1 MLVSLRLTART
12 LVAVFCAALAVA
24 LMGAGTQ
31 NFFGTPTLVIF
42 PYRPADGMDPSAGIG
57 YANQLGAA
65 LKSLGGMNVV
75 MADPATVP
83 ADYLHVA
90 KAAGADYYFM
100 GSFSPPTQN
109 TVPLIEQ
116 IVSARSGTVVW
127 SSTAYLGAATDVVS
141 QAPAVKTAVTQYIT
155 RGYEAVL
162 NPPSPRPAAKPT
174 QTPAP
179 KKVASSGSRP
189 AGGQPGGD
197 GPPLKLPNEA
207 YGFSSKPT
215 APPKVYAAA
224 SRPSR
229 FVVLNF
235 VGKDVPATVR
245 DYTVTALETSLK
257 RRGQTVA
264 EGDPLST
271 AHRLP
276 SPELCADTGASYLVF
291 GSISATAVKA
301 EEYNNYLGVV
311 NALLNVSLYS
321 CSAQKFLPPAN
332 GLRGAGGTWQAAVQK
347 SADAAVSRYL
357 MKAATVASSS

>member
-1 MLVSLRLTART
+1 MLVSLRLTARS
-12 LVAVFCAALAVA
+12 LVAFFCAALAVA
-24 LMGAGTQ
+24 LMGAATQ

-42 PYRPADGMDPSAGIG
+42 PYRPADGMDPTAGVA

-65 LKSLGGMNVV
+65 LKSLGGVNVV

-83 ADYLHVA
+83 ADYLHTA
-90 KAAGADYYFM
+90 KAAGGDYYFM

-127 SSTAYLGAATDVVS
+127 STTAYLASVADVVS
-141 QAPAVKTAVTQYIT
+141 QAPAVKTAVTGYIT
-155 RGYEAVL
+155 HGYETVL
-162 NPPSPRPAAKPT
+162 NPPPPPTPRPSPT
-174 QTPAP
+174 PVP
-179 KKVASSGSRP
+179 KKVSSGSRP
-189 AGGQPGGD
+189 AGGQPGD

-229 FVVLNF
+229 FVVLSFIGN
-235 VGKDVPATVR
+235 DVPPNVR
-245 DYTVTALETSLK
+245 DYTVAALENSLK
-257 RRGQTVA
+257 HRGQTVA

-271 AHRLP
+271 GHRLP

-291 GSISATAVKA
+291 GSISATAIKPV
-301 EEYNNYLGVV
+301 EDNNYIGMV
-311 NALLNVSLYS
+311 NAQLNVSLYS
-321 CSAQKFLPPAN
+321 CSAQKFFPPAN
-332 GLRGAGGTWQAAVQK
+332 GVRGAGSTWQAAIQK

-357 MKAATVASSS
+357 MKATTVASSS

>member
-1 MLVSLRLTART
+1 MHVSLRLTARS

-24 LMGAGTQ
+24 LMGAATQ

-42 PYRPADGMDPSAGIG
+42 PYRPADGMDPTAGIG

-65 LKSLGGMNVV
+65 LKALGGVNVV
-75 MADPATVP
+75 MADPATAP
-83 ADYLHVA
+83 ADYLHTA
-90 KAAGADYYFM
+90 KAAGGDYYFM

-127 SSTAYLGAATDVVS
+127 STTAYLASAADVVS
-141 QAPAVKTAVTQYIT
+141 QAPAVRTAVTQYIT
-155 RGYEAVL
+155 HGYETVL
-162 NPPSPRPAAKPT
+162 NPPPPRVAKPSP
-174 QTPAP
+174 TPVP
-179 KKVASSGSRP
+179 KKVVSSGSRA
-189 AGGQPGGD
+189 AGGQPGD

-229 FVVLNF
+229 FVLLSFIGN
-235 VGKDVPATVR
+235 DVPPSVR
-245 DYTVTALETSLK
+245 DFTVAALETSLK
-257 RRGQTVA
+257 HRGQTVS

-271 AHRLP
+271 GHRLP

-291 GSISATAVKA
+291 GSVSATAIKA
-301 EEYNNYLGVV
+301 TEDNNYLGVV
-311 NALLNVSLYS
+311 NAQLNVSLYS

-332 GLRGAGGTWQAAVQK
+332 GLRGAGSTWQAAVQK
-347 SADAAVSRYL
+347 SADTAVSRYL
-357 MKAATVASSS
+357 MKATTVASSS

>member
-1 MLVSLRLTART
+1 MLVSLRLTTRS

-24 LMGAGTQ
+24 LLGAGTV
-31 NFFGTPTLVIF
+31 NFFPTPTLVIF
-42 PYRPADGMDPSAGIG
+42 PYRPSQGMDPAAGIG

-65 LKSLGGMNVV
+65 LKNLGGVNVV

-83 ADYLHVA
+83 ADYLRTA

-100 GSFSPPTQN
+100 GSFSPPTQS

-127 SSTAYLGAATDVVS
+127 STTAYLAASDDVIL
-141 QAPAVKTAVTQYIT
+141 QAPAVKTAVTQYLT
-155 RGYEAVL
+155 RGYETVL
-162 NPPSPRPAAKPT
+162 NPPPPRPVAKPT
-174 QTPAP
+174 EAP
-179 KKVASSGSRP
+179 KKVTSSASRGGS
-189 AGGQPGGD
+189 AQPGAD
-197 GPPLKLPNEA
+197 GPPQRLPNEA

-235 VGKDVPATVR
+235 VAKDVPPAVR
-245 DYTVTALETSLK
+245 DYTVTAIEASLK

-291 GSISATAVKA
+291 GSVSAVAQKGQ
-301 EEYNNYLGVV
+301 EYNNYINSV

-321 CSAQKFLPPAN
+321 CSAQKFLAPGN
-332 GLRGAGGTWQAAVQK
+332 GLRGYGSTWQAAVSK
-347 SADAAVSRYL
+347 SADAAVDHYL
-357 MKAATVASSS
+357 LKAATVASSS

>member
-1 MLVSLRLTART
+1 MLLSARLTARS

-24 LMGAGTQ
+24 LMGASTQ
-31 NFFGTPTLVIF
+31 SFFGTPTIVIF
-42 PYRPADGMDPSAGIG
+42 PYRPSDGMDPSAGIG
-57 YANQLGAA
+57 YANQLGDA
-65 LKSLGGMNVV
+65 LKALGGVNVV

-83 ADYLHVA
+83 ADYLHTA

-100 GSFSPPTQN
+100 GSFAPPTQN
-109 TVPLIEQ
+109 AVPLIEQ

-127 SSTAYLGAATDVVS
+127 SSTAYLSTATDVSS
-141 QAPAVKTAVTQYIT
+141 QAQVVKTAVTGYVT
-155 RGYEAVL
+155 RSYADVL
-162 NPPSPRPAAKPT
+162 NPPPPTAAPKPTTAAK
-174 QTPAP
+174 
-179 KKVASSGSRP
+179 KVTNSASRP
-189 AGGQPGGD
+189 ASGQAGGD

-235 VGKDVPATVR
+235 VGNGVPVNVR
-245 DYTVTALETSLK
+245 DYTVAALENSLK
-257 RRGQTVA
+257 HRGQTVA

-271 AHRLP
+271 GHRLP

-291 GSISATAVKA
+291 GSVSATAISPT
-301 EEYNNYLGVV
+301 EYNNYIGVV
-311 NALLNVSLYS
+311 NASLNVSLYN

-332 GLRGAGGTWQAAVQK
+332 GLRGSGSTWQAAVQK
-347 SADAAVSRYL
+347 SADSAVSRYL
-357 MKAATVASSS
+357 MKALTVASSS

>member
-1 MLVSLRLTART
+1 
-12 LVAVFCAALAVA
+12 
-24 LMGAGTQ
+24 MGASAQ

-42 PYRPADGMDPSAGIG
+42 PYRPSDGMDPTAGIT
-57 YANQLGAA
+57 YANQLGDA
-65 LKSLGGMNVV
+65 LKALGGVNVV
-75 MADPATVP
+75 MADPATTP
-83 ADYLHVA
+83 SDYLHTA

-100 GSFSPPTQN
+100 GSFAPPTQN

-127 SSTAYLGAATDVVS
+127 SSTAYLTAATDVS
-141 QAPAVKTAVTQYIT
+141 TQAPIVKTAVVSYIT
-155 RGYEAVL
+155 RGYADVL
-162 NPPSPRPAAKPT
+162 NPPPPRPAAKPS
-174 QTPAP
+174 TPAP
-179 KKVASSGSRP
+179 KRVASSASR
-189 AGGQPGGD
+189 GGGGDSGAD

-235 VGKDVPATVR
+235 VGKDVPPNVR
-245 DYTVTALETSLK
+245 DYTVAALETSLK
-257 RRGQTVA
+257 HRGQTVA

-291 GSISATAVKA
+291 GSVSATANKA
-301 EEYNNYLGVV
+301 TEDDNYVGSV

-332 GLRGAGGTWQAAVQK
+332 GLHGFGSTWQAAVTK
-347 SADAAVSRYL
+347 SADAAVTRYL
-357 MKAATVASSS
+357 MKAVTVASSS